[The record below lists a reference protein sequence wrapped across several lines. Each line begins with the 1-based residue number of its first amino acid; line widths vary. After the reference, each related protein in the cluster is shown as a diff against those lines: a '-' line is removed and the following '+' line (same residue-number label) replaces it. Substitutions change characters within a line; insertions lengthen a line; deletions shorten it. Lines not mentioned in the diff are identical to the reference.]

1 MVQVLLLLPG
11 MRMKTTFR
19 AATVALGFLALG
31 AQTGFAQTGA
41 AQDGYARGGQG
52 NARPRD
58 FVALQDDLRL
68 LDDSLYAMAAKNPR
82 RAEFERRAGVIRTDV
97 SSLVEQVNRNSAD
110 GRDARIPK
118 TRVRAL
124 RQRINFL
131 RNDVD
136 GVPNRRL
143 ASGTAA
149 LVIPSGTE
157 LEVMLDQPL
166 SSETAN
172 VGDRVEASTVA
183 AIQVNGRTVIPAGAT
198 LSGVVSEV
206 RSNKRLRKDG
216 YLRLEFNTLTPEG
229 SRPVDIRAQVVSI
242 AETHSDDHTLRNGG
256 IGAVVGAVLGGIF
269 EGKKGALIGAVV
281 GAGGGVLAT
290 KGEEVELPQG
300 TLITLRLDGPMTMAR
315 R

>member
-1 MVQVLLLLPG
+1 MTIE
-11 MRMKTTFR
+11 TTFR
-19 AATVALGFLALG
+19 AATVALAVLLLE
-31 AQTGFAQTGA
+31 AQTGYAQTGNT
-41 AQDGYARGGQG
+41 QGGYGNAGQR

-68 LDDSLYAMAAKNPR
+68 LDDSLYAMSGQNPR
-82 RAEFERRAGVIRTDV
+82 RKEFERRAGVIRTDV
-97 SSLVEQVNRNSAD
+97 SNLVEQVNRNGAD
-110 GRDARIPK
+110 QSNVVIP
-118 TRVRAL
+118 RSEVRAL
-124 RQRINFL
+124 RQRITLL
-131 RNDVD
+131 RDDVD
-136 GVPNRRL
+136 GVPTQRQARGN
-143 ASGTAA
+143 AA

-157 LEVMLDQPL
+157 IQVMLDQAL

-172 VGDRVEASTVA
+172 VEDRFEASTVA

-198 LSGVVSEV
+198 VSGFVSEV

-216 YLRLEFNTLTPEG
+216 YLKLEFNTLTLDG
-229 SRPVDIRAQVVSI
+229 GRPMEIRSQVVSV
-242 AETHSDDHTLRNGG
+242 AESHSGDHTLRNGG
-256 IGAVVGAVLGGIF
+256 LGAILGAVVGGIF

-290 KGEEVELPQG
+290 KGEEVDLPQG